1 MKLLAITAAALSVLC
16 APAWAVN
23 KCTAPDGRVTYQET
37 SCEAKSQGSEVK
49 VFSGKS
55 GSGQGWEFSRQ
66 KDDMDGRV
74 VCFASSPTIYTGY
87 RGAHSK
93 MIPVHVQVAMSKA
106 YPLLLSIRTS
116 TAGSDLFHNDLLGM
130 GVKVDGNE
138 FVPVTQKFNAN
149 AVGFPEEVALNVMQ
163 QLVAG
168 KELRLRLRFWPYQQ
182 LHDTDPVPLGS
193 FKQAWA
199 LARECFGRELK

>member
-1 MKLLAITAAALSVLC
+1 MKKSLLAAAVLAALC
-16 APAWAVN
+16 APSWAIN
-23 KCTAPDGRVTYQET
+23 KCTGPDGKVAYQEAP
-37 SCEAKSQGSEVK
+37 CDANNQGSEIK
-49 VFSGKS
+49 VVSGKP
-55 GSGQGWEFSRQ
+55 GSGQGWQFSRQ
-66 KDDMDGRV
+66 KDDMNGRV

-87 RGAHSK
+87 RGVHSK
-93 MIPVHVQVAMSKA
+93 MISVHVQVAMSKE

-138 FVPVTQKFNAN
+138 FVPITQKFNSN
-149 AVGFPEEVALNVMQ
+149 AVGFPDEVALNVMQ

-199 LARECFGRELK
+199 LARDCFSKEK